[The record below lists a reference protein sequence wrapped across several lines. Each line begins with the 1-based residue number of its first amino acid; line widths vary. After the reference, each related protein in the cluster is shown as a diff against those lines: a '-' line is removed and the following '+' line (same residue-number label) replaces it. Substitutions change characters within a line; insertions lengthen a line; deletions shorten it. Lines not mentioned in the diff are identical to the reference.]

1 MQLALTRVQKERD
14 ALSDEIDTY
23 KERAENSQSMVL
35 KAVREREQ
43 IQTELD
49 VIKERWEKA
58 NMIHQKLQVNA
69 YISLS
74 APLYASE
81 VLQIYRC

>member
-1 MQLALTRVQKERD
+1 MARVQKERD
-14 ALSDEIDTY
+14 TLSDEIDAY

-49 VIKERWEKA
+49 VVKERWEKA
-58 NMIHQKLQVNA
+58 HIIHQKLQVDF
-69 YISLS
+69 
-74 APLYASE
+74 
-81 VLQIYRC
+81 

>member
-1 MQLALTRVQKERD
+1 MLSQLALTRVQKERD
-14 ALSDEIDTY
+14 VMSDEIEAY

-49 VIKERWEKA
+49 VVKERWEKA
-58 NMIHQKLQVNA
+58 NSIHHKLQVIRN
-69 YISLS
+69 
-74 APLYASE
+74 
-81 VLQIYRC
+81 